1 MHRAEP
7 IRGTILSAAGLR
19 SWRAP
24 QGRGD
29 EMDLNENT
37 EKGKSWDFLFW
48 DFFLLCGRLFFMF
61 SHEVGA
67 NA

>member
-29 EMDLNENT
+29 EMDLNKNT
-37 EKGKSWDFLFW
+37 EKGKSWDFLSFMRPP
-48 DFFLLCGRLFFMF
+48 FLYVF
-61 SHEVGA
+61 S
-67 NA
+67 